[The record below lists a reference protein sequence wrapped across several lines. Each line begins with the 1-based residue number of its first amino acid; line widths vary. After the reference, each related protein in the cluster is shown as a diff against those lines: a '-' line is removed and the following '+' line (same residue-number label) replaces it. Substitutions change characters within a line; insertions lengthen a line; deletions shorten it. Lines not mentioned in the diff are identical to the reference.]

1 METVVRRVEL
11 LVEAIGRPQEICLD
25 GYGPRNHERSKMK
38 QEGSRELKAVSR
50 IVLNAIILFC
60 KTSQRR
66 YKCKGMSE
74 DL

>member
-1 METVVRRVEL
+1 
-11 LVEAIGRPQEICLD
+11 
-25 GYGPRNHERSKMK
+25 MK
-38 QEGSRELKAVSR
+38 QEGSGELKAVSR

-66 YKCKGMSE
+66 YKWSKGMSE